1 MAIESRSTAKIAQLV
16 RSSSSAKWIVKGRIL
31 MIKSRVLNV
40 AKDCQVVF
48 SPERLTSSTT
58 DDRVES
64 VEFWFR
70 YPIAGGVLYLFNGQ
84 TCLLEPAD
92 GVSDRLQAP
101 PSSHQQWLIRY
112 TGTTGRAIRR
122 LYEQL

>member
-1 MAIESRSTAKIAQLV
+1 MV
-16 RSSSSAKWIVKGRIL
+16 
-31 MIKSRVLNV
+31 KSRVLNV

-48 SPERLTSSTT
+48 SPERLTHSTT

-92 GVSDRLQAP
+92 GMSNQLQVP
-101 PSSHQQWLIRY
+101 GFHQQWLIRY
-112 TGTTGRAIRR
+112 TGTTARAIRR